1 MENQGM
7 FEAII
12 AAFNSGGVWM
22 WAIFV
27 AQIFSVAIIVERVMK
42 LYMGRK
48 KNQIDFV
55 DRYESDIKHGDLEE
69 VVRRAER
76 YGSETPVAKV
86 VAAGAQAALDMGGR
100 EEIQARMDEVLL
112 SENAKLRNRTGLLAM
127 IGNVGTLLGLL
138 GTIVGLI
145 KAFANTGSSD
155 AAVEGGAN
163 LLAQGVS
170 MAMNTTAYGL
180 IVAIPAVVAYGLL
193 QSRATQL
200 AEDLNQAA
208 LKAFNLLSFKHESS
222 PKRKARVKKS

>member
-7 FEAII
+7 LESII
-12 AAFNSGGVWM
+12 LAFNTGGLWM
-22 WAIFV
+22 WAILV
-27 AQIFSVAIIVERVMK
+27 AQIFSVAIIIERVAK
-42 LYMGRK
+42 LYWGRK
-48 KNQIDFV
+48 LDQTDMV
-55 DRYESDIKHGDLEE
+55 SQYESDIKHGHLED
-69 VVRRAER
+69 VVRQADRHDNKA
-76 YGSETPVAKV
+76 PVARV

-112 SENAKLRNRTGLLAM
+112 SENAKLRKRTGLLSM

-145 KAFANTGSSD
+145 KAFASTGSS
-155 AAVEGGAN
+155 ATEGGAN

-193 QSRATQL
+193 QSRASQL
-200 AEDLNQAA
+200 SEDLNQAA
-208 LKAFNLLSFKHESS
+208 LKAFNLLSFKYESA
-222 PKRKARVKKS
+222 PKRKPRVRGSN

>member
-1 MENQGM
+1 MENQGT
-7 FEAII
+7 FEAIVM
-12 AAFNSGGVWM
+12 AFNSGGIWM

-27 AQIFSVAIIVERVMK
+27 AQIFSVAIIAERVMK

-48 KNQIDFV
+48 LNQLDFV
-55 DRYESDIKHGDLEE
+55 DRYESDIKHGNLED
-69 VVRRAER
+69 VIDRA
-76 YGSETPVAKV
+76 YHAGSKTPVARV

-112 SENAKLRNRTGLLAM
+112 SENAKLRKRTGLLSM

-145 KAFANTGSSD
+145 KAFASTGSSD
-155 AAVEGGAN
+155 AAAEGGAN

-193 QSRATQL
+193 QSRATRL
-200 AEDLNQAA
+200 IEDLNQAS
-208 LKAFNLLSFKHESS
+208 LKAYNLLSFKHESS
-222 PKRKARVKKS
+222 PKRKARVRK